1 MAPLN
6 ATLLDRSLETFH
18 VLIAEDDDSLREILA
33 NTLKNQNRF
42 IETCKDGKEAL
53 EALRRSAFDL
63 VITDLLMA
71 GADGLEV
78 LEEAKRKNPDSVVI
92 IMTGYASLDSAIQA
106 IRGGAYDYI
115 RKPFK
120 LDEMEIVVQNAIE
133 KLLLIRENRCLLQ
146 RLKEKMEE
154 MRNLREAWNDK
165 ILELAEKSD
174 APSPPEFS
182 EVDVTLK
189 QVPPDL
195 DWMKRNSREKAL
207 QELERLI
214 RLRKEGHIDQ
224 SEFSLLK
231 RSLLKKL
238 SD

>member
-1 MAPLN
+1 MALLN
-6 ATLLDRSLETFH
+6 ATLLDRSLESFH
-18 VLIAEDDDSLREILA
+18 ILIAEDDDSLREILA
-33 NTLKNQNRF
+33 GTIKNPQRF
-42 IETCKDGKEAL
+42 IETCKDGTEAL
-53 EALRRSAFDL
+53 QTLRQSAFDI

-120 LDEMEIVVQNAIE
+120 LDEMEIVVRNAIE
-133 KLLLIRENRCLLQ
+133 KLFLIRENRCLLQ
-146 RLKEKMEE
+146 RLQEKMEE
-154 MRNLREAWNDK
+154 MKNLRQAWNDK
-165 ILELAEKSD
+165 ILDFSEKSHG
-174 APSPPEFS
+174 PSPPEFS
-182 EVDVTLK
+182 ELDVTLK

-195 DWMKRNSREKAL
+195 DWLKRNSREKVL

-214 RLRKEGHIDQ
+214 RLRNERHIDED
-224 SEFSLLK
+224 EFFLLK
-231 RSLLKKL
+231 KALLKKL